1 MKMNLLLPHKQQ
13 GAIFITGL
21 VFLVVISLLGVTA
34 MKTSTLEER
43 MAGNSRDRNLALQAA
58 EMGLRYAEQ
67 HILSIDPVFNVSSLT
82 GQSFFELADQLD
94 PASGYYYYGVG
105 EPAPGEPGAAVT
117 DSAWKTNCTPN
128 CPLNYVDGNVFN
140 TNGILYTAPTLPA
153 VVPPPT
159 YLIEAMKKKP
169 PGAGAERTYYRI
181 TVRAQGAQ
189 LGTVVQLQ
197 ELFRP

>member
-1 MKMNLLLPHKQQ
+1 MKMNFLLPHKQQ
-13 GAIFITGL
+13 GAVFITGL

-67 HILSIDPVFNVSSLT
+67 HILSIDPVFNTSGLV
-82 GQSFFELADQLD
+82 GQSFFDLADELD
-94 PASGYYYYGVG
+94 PGSGYYFYGMG
-105 EPAPGEPGAAVT
+105 EPAPGAPGAAVT
-117 DSAWKTNCTPN
+117 APAWETNCTPN
-128 CPLNYVDGNVFN
+128 CPLNYVGGNVFN
-140 TNGILYTAPTLPA
+140 TNGIAYTAPALPA
-153 VVPPPT
+153 AVPPPT
-159 YLIEAMKKKP
+159 YLIEAMKKNP
-169 PGAGAERTYYRI
+169 PGAGGERTYYRI

-197 ELFRP
+197 EIFRP